1 MLIDIDSK
9 NKDEILQ
16 YLIRI
21 IGKPKDIL
29 AKEAIA
35 QEKKENPANFGVGCK
50 KSCMCNIF
58 GQVPC
63 PSVVPLPDHMRFKKI
78 LEKRNNE

>member
-9 NKDEILQ
+9 SKDEILQ
-16 YLIRI
+16 HLIRV
-21 IGKPKDIL
+21 IGKSKDVL

-35 QEKKENPANFGVGCK
+35 QEKKENPANFGVGCV

-63 PSVVPLPDHMRFKKI
+63 PAVVPLPDHMRAKKI
-78 LEKRNNE
+78 YEKLNNE